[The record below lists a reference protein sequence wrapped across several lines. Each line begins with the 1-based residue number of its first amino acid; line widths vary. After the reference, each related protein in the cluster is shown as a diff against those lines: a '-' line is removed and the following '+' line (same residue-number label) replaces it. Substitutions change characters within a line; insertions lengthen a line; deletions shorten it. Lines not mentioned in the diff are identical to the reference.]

1 MLAYAILR
9 ERILLNNTMDYLEFN
24 PIYGY
29 DLDQQ
34 KIEES
39 MLNEQTLAALKVSH
53 SYIINGLFEFLE
65 RADSENFCR
74 DIVLNDRASQNIV
87 FTDSS
92 LEDNVSPDKVRTA
105 RPYQA
110 LIQTIVQAQQAAI
123 EGNVTKLKNLR

>member
-24 PIYGY
+24 PKYGY

-53 SYIINGLFEFLE
+53 SYMINGLFEFLDKV
-65 RADSENFCR
+65 DSENFCR
-74 DIVLNDRASQNIV
+74 DIVNDRTSQNIV
-87 FTDSS
+87 FIDSS

-110 LIQTIVQAQQAAI
+110 LIQTIVPAQQAAI
-123 EGNVTKLKNLR
+123 EGNVTKLKYLR

>member
-24 PIYGY
+24 PKYGY

-53 SYIINGLFEFLE
+53 SYMINRLFEFLDNV
-65 RADSENFCR
+65 DSENFCR
-74 DIVLNDRASQNIV
+74 DIVNDRTSQNIV
-87 FTDSS
+87 FIDSS

-110 LIQTIVQAQQAAI
+110 LIQTIVPAQQAAI
-123 EGNVTKLKNLR
+123 EGNVTKLKYLR